1 MDPSLF
7 VDFMPIKSR
16 RLSLIASALLAI
28 ALILLLHRYAGI
40 DHDAALYLG
49 QALHTRRPDI
59 FDQDLF
65 FLHGSQ
71 GNYTLF
77 PWLLGLSF
85 DFCDPARVFLW
96 GTLAGGVIL
105 GVAQALGGQI
115 NPGFQILAGHIVFL
129 VVLALRPRGLF
140 PKMEG

>member
-1 MDPSLF
+1 M
-7 VDFMPIKSR
+7 
-16 RLSLIASALLAI
+16 
-28 ALILLLHRYAGI
+28 
-40 DHDAALYLG
+40 
-49 QALHTRRPDI
+49 
-59 FDQDLF
+59 
-65 FLHGSQ
+65 
-71 GNYTLF
+71 
-77 PWLLGLSF
+77 
-85 DFCDPARVFLW
+85 